1 MLRKVKP
8 EDVMAVSID
17 LKPLNEETIQQ
28 MGYSSHDLWL
38 VKIDSI
44 VFGPF
49 ETESLK
55 HYVGDNEHL
64 FEHAEASLA
73 DESNWK
79 PFWESTGFQQ
89 KKLQA
94 VSSENYD
101 GPFWIMDMGL
111 KTGPLSYKDID
122 KKIEMGLLVMTD
134 NLSVDNGE
142 NWIKIYQV
150 KGLDRRSFSPD
161 ELPLSPYDSS
171 FQKAKLKILTK
182 LEQSNRDAIE
192 GLASAAFEVLKKAK
206 PNPIKIEEMT
216 LKTDTSPEISPSL
229 NIIFPAI
236 AISLILLA
244 SATYVMFSISDEDK
258 AQADL
263 SYSQTKSII
272 KKSSEVTH
280 SGSIPTAVQRSPA
293 NFEYNEPRPSFPSE
307 PRYPTQVETHED
319 HQNDPEIDRGPAEA
333 PAEPDQ
339 PQEHSLVGNESGD
352 QSLDAAM
359 NNGNPASVDQ
369 PIIEEASDF

>member
-1 MLRKVKP
+1 
-8 EDVMAVSID
+8 MAVSID

-64 FEHAEASLA
+64 FEHAEASFA

-94 VSSENYD
+94 VSSENYE

-111 KTGPLSYKDID
+111 KTGPFSYREID

-142 NWIKIYQV
+142 NWIKIYQI

-161 ELPLSPYDSS
+161 ELPNSPYESS
-171 FQKAKLKILTK
+171 FQKAQLKILSK
-182 LEQSNRDAIE
+182 LEQSNREAIE
-192 GLASAAFEVLKKAK
+192 GLASVAFEGLKKAK
-206 PNPIKIEEMT
+206 SNPLKIEEMT
-216 LKTDTSPEISPSL
+216 LKTDISPEISPSL
-229 NIIFPAI
+229 NLIFPAI

-244 SATYVMFSISDEDK
+244 SATYVMFSISEEDK
-258 AQADL
+258 SLADL
-263 SYSQTKSII
+263 SDTQTKTKI
-272 KKSSEVTH
+272 KKSYEVSP
-280 SGSIPTAVQRSPA
+280 SGNIPTAGHRSPA
-293 NFEYNEPRPSFPSE
+293 SFEYNEPRPSFPSDH
-307 PRYPTQVETHED
+307 RYPTQVETHED

-339 PQEHSLVGNESGD
+339 PQEHSLVGNDSGD

-359 NNGNPASVDQ
+359 NNGVPAPVEQ

>member
-1 MLRKVKP
+1 
-8 EDVMAVSID
+8 MAVSID
-17 LKPLNEETIQQ
+17 LKPLNDETIKQ
-28 MGYSSHDLWL
+28 MSYRSHDLWI

-94 VSSENYD
+94 VSSENYE
-101 GPFWIMDMGL
+101 GPFWIMEMGL
-111 KTGPLSYKDID
+111 KAGPFSYKEID

-150 KGLDRRSFSPD
+150 KGLDRRSHSPD
-161 ELPLSPYDSS
+161 ELPISPYESS
-171 FQKAKLKILTK
+171 FQKAHLKILSK
-182 LEQSNRDAIE
+182 LEQSKREAIE
-192 GLASAAFEVLKKAK
+192 GLASVAFEGLQKGKQ
-206 PNPIKIEEMT
+206 NPIKMEEMT
-216 LKTDTSPEISPSL
+216 LKTDISPEITPSL

-244 SATYVMFSISDEDK
+244 SATYVMFSISEEDN
-258 AQADL
+258 AIADL
-263 SYSQTKSII
+263 PNNEAKTRIKNNSAGSYS
-272 KKSSEVTH
+272 
-280 SGSIPTAVQRSPA
+280 GNIPTAGQRSPA
-293 NFEYNEPRPSFPSE
+293 SSEYSEQRSSFGNE

-333 PAEPDQ
+333 SVEPDQ
-339 PQEHSLVGNESGD
+339 PQEHSLVGNEPGD

-359 NNGNPASVDQ
+359 NNPSPGPVEQ
-369 PIIEEASDF
+369 PMIEEASDF

>member
-1 MLRKVKP
+1 
-8 EDVMAVSID
+8 MAVSID

-94 VSSENYD
+94 VSSENYE

-111 KTGPLSYKDID
+111 KSGPLSYREID

-134 NLSVDNGE
+134 SVSVDNGE

-161 ELPLSPYDSS
+161 ELPNSPYESS
-171 FQKAKLKILTK
+171 FQKAQLKILSK
-182 LEQSNRDAIE
+182 LEQSNREAIE
-192 GLASAAFEVLKKAK
+192 GLASVAFEGLKKAK
-206 PNPIKIEEMT
+206 PNPLKIEEMT
-216 LKTDTSPEISPSL
+216 LKTDISPEISPSL

-236 AISLILLA
+236 AMSLILLA
-244 SATYVMFSISDEDK
+244 TATYVMFSISDEDK
-258 AQADL
+258 TLTDL
-263 SYSQTKSII
+263 SDTQTKSRM
-272 KKSSEVTH
+272 KKSSEVSH
-280 SGSIPTAVQRSPA
+280 SGSIPTAGQRSPA
-293 NFEYNEPRPSFPSE
+293 NFETQEPRSSYSNDH
-307 PRYPTQVETHED
+307 RYPTQIETHED

-333 PAEPDQ
+333 PTEPDQ
-339 PQEHSLVGNESGD
+339 PQEHSLVGNDSGD

-359 NNGNPASVDQ
+359 NNSNPAPVEQ

>member
-1 MLRKVKP
+1 
-8 EDVMAVSID
+8 MAVSID

-94 VSSENYD
+94 VSSENYE

-111 KTGPLSYKDID
+111 KTGPFSYREID

-161 ELPLSPYDSS
+161 ELPNSPYESS
-171 FQKAKLKILTK
+171 FEKAQLKILSK
-182 LEQSNRDAIE
+182 LEQSNREAIE
-192 GLASAAFEVLKKAK
+192 GLASAAFEILKKAK
-206 PNPIKIEEMT
+206 PNPLKIEEMT
-216 LKTDTSPEISPSL
+216 LKTDISPEISPSL

-258 AQADL
+258 ALADL
-263 SYSQTKSII
+263 PETQTKSII

-280 SGSIPTAVQRSPA
+280 SGSIPTGGQRSPA

-359 NNGNPASVDQ
+359 NNGNPAPVEQ